1 MTMQPRNTDN
11 NTWKWV
17 VGILTG
23 VLITLGGA
31 VGSTLTMRLESQE
44 VRLTAVEKA
53 IAVSET
59 NANYIKAAV
68 DEIKGLVK
76 EHMREGK

>member
-1 MTMQPRNTDN
+1 MTMQPRNTDS

-23 VLITLGGA
+23 VLVTLGSA
-31 VGSTLTMRLESQE
+31 VGGTLTLRLENQE
-44 VRLTAVEKA
+44 VRITAVEKA
-53 IAVSET
+53 IAVGEN

-68 DEIKGLVK
+68 DEIKGLMK
-76 EHMREGK
+76 EHLREGR